1 MKHQLRHIF
10 ILLAAMTAAFNVQA
24 ATTAESVVAS
34 LRARIASAKA
44 IEIIFTV
51 KGQDGPV
58 QGSAVISGLCFT
70 MTTPELSVWYDGAT
84 QWTLLPASKE
94 VNITAPTAVEIN
106 AVNPFAIL
114 TDCVEHYT
122 VRRLKDRDGC
132 KVVSLTPWAKGDGV
146 DNYEVSVDGNGQPT
160 VIVINFE
167 DGRRIHVSIDS
178 FLETGAKAPA
188 VFVFDKSKY
197 PGCEVVDLR

>member
-10 ILLAAMTAAFNVQA
+10 ILLAALTAAFSVQA
-24 ATTAESVVAS
+24 ATTAESVVES

-44 IEIIFTV
+44 IEIVFTV

-58 QGSAVISGLCFT
+58 EGSAVISGLRFT
-70 MTTPELSVWYDGAT
+70 MTTPEVSVWYDGET
-84 QWTLLPASKE
+84 QWTLMPASKE
-94 VNITAPTAVEIN
+94 VNMTAPTAVEIN

-146 DNYEVSVDGNGQPT
+146 DNYEVSVDAKGQPR

-167 DGRRIHVSIDS
+167 DGQRMHVSIDS
-178 FLETGAKAPA
+178 FTETAAKAPS
-188 VFVFDKSKY
+188 VFTFNKSKY
-197 PGCEVVDLR
+197 PGYEVVDLR